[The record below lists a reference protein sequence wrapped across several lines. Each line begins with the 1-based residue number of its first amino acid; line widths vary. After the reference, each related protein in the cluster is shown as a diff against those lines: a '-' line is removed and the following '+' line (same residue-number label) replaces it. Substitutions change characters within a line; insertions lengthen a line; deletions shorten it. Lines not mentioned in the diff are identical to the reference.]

1 MALQELYLVEAEHLL
16 DDHRVGVGGARRLD
30 LLLAQS
36 EDVLQTVQRNLKQEY
51 STLTLS
57 DIKSHLHNLAVHD
70 GEQVTERRY
79 AALLHKELDLLSG
92 ATRARVRDRPRRLLP
107 GLELGFRLREV
118 EESLGSVT
126 KSINITWMSISTGK
140 ILASITA
147 WICWRFPAVMFEMV
161 QHA

>member
-70 GEQVTERRY
+70 SEQVTERRY
-79 AALLHKELDLLSG
+79 AALLHQELDLFGG
-92 ATRARVRDRPRRLLP
+92 AARARVRDRPRRLLP
-107 GLELGFRLREV
+107 GLELCFRLREV
-118 EESLGSVT
+118 EESLDVRP
-126 KSINITWMSISTGK
+126 KASISPGCRSARGK
-140 ILASITA
+140 Y
-147 WICWRFPAVMFEMV
+147 WRQSLLGSAGGSPR
-161 QHA
+161 